1 MLHGSGFAIGLA
13 PFQPTEPQIVLEPED
28 RASTTGS
35 DAALAPA
42 WQVHN
47 TSGQPVLA
55 LRGDWIAQSG
65 DIPAFP
71 ADGLA
76 GVATGQTVAL
86 DIADVGRWDSG
97 LIEFLWDARSA
108 AITGGIAINTA
119 PLPESARTLLGL
131 LPDRLAEPMRPPRR
145 GFRPLNWLGGRT
157 IGLLTEVGV
166 LSSLLGVTANGG
178 VQALAGRARMRAVD
192 LLANIRDAGP
202 SALVIVSVVNF
213 LIGAIL
219 AFVGAV
225 QLRKF
230 AADIY
235 VANLVGLALVREM
248 AAVMTAIVMAGRT
261 GGAYA
266 ARIATMQGNEE
277 IDALQVIGIPVTD
290 YILLPSILALV
301 FTMPLLYLY
310 GCLVGMVGGFMVSI
324 AMLTVTGPGYLAQT
338 LDAVPFDQFVFG
350 FVKSIAFAILIG
362 VTSCRIG
369 LKAGRSAADVGVAAT
384 RAVVTGIV
392 GIIAVD
398 AIFAVLADVIG
409 F

>member
-1 MLHGSGFAIGLA
+1 VLRPKERAPVPGDHTDAI
-13 PFQPTEPQIVLEPED
+13 PTWHVRRED
-28 RASTTGS
+28 GH
-35 DAALAPA
+35 DI
-42 WQVHN
+42 
-47 TSGQPVLA
+47 LA
-55 LRGDWIAQSG
+55 LKGDWIAQSG
-65 DIPAFP
+65 RTPAFP
-71 ADGLA
+71 TDGLA
-76 GVATGQTVAL
+76 GVECGHIVTLDVAG
-86 DIADVGRWDSG
+86 VGRWDSG
-97 LIEFLWDARSA
+97 LIGFLWDARRA
-108 AITGGIAINTA
+108 AVTQGVRIDGGR
-119 PLPESARTLLGL
+119 LPPSARTLLGL
-131 LPDRLAEPMRPPRR
+131 LPDRLMEPKRASRR
-145 GFRPLNWLGGRT
+145 RFLPLSWLGEGT

-166 LSSLLGVTANGG
+166 LSALLVTTANGG
-178 VQALAGRARMRAVD
+178 VLALVGRAKMRADD
-192 LLANIRDAGP
+192 LFGNIRDAGP

-277 IDALQVIGIPVTD
+277 IDALQVIGIPVAD
-290 YILLPSILALV
+290 YILLPSILALI

-310 GCLVGMVGGFMVSI
+310 GCLVGMLGGFAVSI
-324 AMLTVTGPGYLAQT
+324 AMLNITGAGYLAQT

-392 GIIAVD
+392 GVIAVD
-398 AIFAVLADVIG
+398 AAFAVLADVIG
-409 F
+409 L

>member
-1 MLHGSGFAIGLA
+1 VR
-13 PFQPTEPQIVLEPED
+13 QPPVSQPPV
-28 RASTTGS
+28 
-35 DAALAPA
+35 
-42 WQVHN
+42 WQV
-47 TSGQPVLA
+47 GRIDGVDVLSMG
-55 LRGDWIAQSG
+55 GDWVTHAG
-65 DIPAFP
+65 PLPAFSLP
-71 ADGLA
+71 ALVNVGGTLA
-76 GVATGQTVAL
+76 V
-86 DIADVGRWDSG
+86 DIGRVGTWDSG
-97 LIEFLWDARSA
+97 LIAFLWDAKREA
-108 AITGGIAINTA
+108 ATVGIAIDSA
-119 PLPESARTLLGL
+119 RLPGSARTLLGL
-131 LPDRLAEPMRPPRR
+131 LPERLAEKRVAPRR
-145 GFRPLNWLGGRT
+145 VVQPLRWLGERT
-157 IGLLTEVGV
+157 IAVLTELGI
-166 LSSLLGVTANGG
+166 LSTLLGTTANGG
-178 VQALAGRARMRAVD
+178 ILALAGRARMRWVD

-301 FTMPLLYLY
+301 CTMPFLYLY
-310 GCLVGMVGGFMVSI
+310 GCVVGMLGGFAVSI
-324 AMLTVTGPGYLAQT
+324 AMLNITGAGYLAQT

-369 LKAGRSAADVGVAAT
+369 LKAGRSAADVGIAAT

-392 GIIAVD
+392 GVIAVD
-398 AIFAVLADVIG
+398 AVFAVLADAAG
-409 F
+409 L